1 MIKFRFLP
9 DAEVEL
15 LKEVAYFS
23 AAETGL
29 GVKFQHAVEAAV
41 NMAVAN
47 PAGGAPSIGG
57 TRRRLVKGF
66 PFSVVYRA
74 SGTEILVVAVVH
86 HRRRP
91 DYWVNRIEGD

>member
-9 DAEVEL
+9 DAEAEL

-23 AAETGL
+23 AAGTGL
-29 GVKFQHAVEAAV
+29 GVKFQRAVEAAV
-41 NMAVAN
+41 EMAVVN
-47 PAGGAPSIGG
+47 PDGGAPLASG

-74 SGTEILVVAVVH
+74 SENEILVVAVMH
-86 HRRRP
+86 HRRKP
-91 DYWVNRIEGD
+91 GYWVSRIEGG

>member
-9 DAEVEL
+9 DAEAEL

-23 AAETGL
+23 AAGTGL
-29 GVKFQHAVEAAV
+29 GVKFQRAMESAV

-47 PAGGAPSIGG
+47 PTGGAPSTGG

-74 SGTEILVVAVVH
+74 SETEILVVAVVH

-91 DYWVNRIEGD
+91 GYWVSRIEGG